1 MVYYYVNELMN
12 NVLYMHRS
20 RSWSHSPITE
30 DSNGHKQIRV
40 WNLSQGFPKGPKP
53 STPSQR
59 AQPSLEAEAKNKQRS
74 KEASLCVSRE
84 DMCPS
89 PPFKGPGRPNWDK
102 EALLQK
108 ARWEEVEVREVLKA
122 LCCSVRLESTLKN
135 MWHQRI
141 QMWLWHYLLTV
152 SSHISLYL
160 ILWITNCYEL
170 YPSHTNQKICVKVV
184 ACLPVCIKSRLKK
197 INKWIKQLLSLSLW
211 QKRKSIAF
219 IMQ

>member
-1 MVYYYVNELMN
+1 MN
-12 NVLYMHRS
+12 NLLYMHRS
-20 RSWSHSPITE
+20 WRRSHNPIPK
-30 DSNGHKQIRV
+30 DSDGHKQIRV
-40 WNLSQGFPKGPKP
+40 WDLSQGFSKGPKP
-53 STPSQR
+53 STPSPR
-59 AQPSLEAEAKNKQRS
+59 SQPSLEVEAKNKQRS

-84 DMCPS
+84 DMCPP
-89 PPFKGPGRPNWDK
+89 PPFKSSGGPNWDK

-108 ARWEEVEVREVLKA
+108 ARWEEVEVWEVLKA
-122 LCCSVRLESTLKN
+122 LCCAVRLESTLKN

-184 ACLPVCIKSRLKK
+184 ACLAVCIKSKLKK
-197 INKWIKQLLSLSLW
+197 KIRDNFNPNL
-211 QKRKSIAF
+211 
-219 IMQ
+219 